1 MSKAFDKYVDKLP
14 GRILHN
20 LKVESEKQ
28 KLTSSQIDEVLKLA
42 MNAYNESLI
51 SPGEAIGVVT
61 AESFG
66 EAGTQMTLN
75 VFHLAGVAEMQVTQ
89 GLPRLIEIFDARK
102 EPSTPSMT
110 VYLKSEYSKDEKK
123 IRKIASFI
131 KEMTLKEISSEFSL
145 NVMRGCVEVTLNK
158 KKMVAFGFTAK
169 QVIDS
174 LIEKVKN
181 IDAKEIKGG
190 ILIREV
196 SSEEE
201 INLISL
207 YKLREKV
214 KDTVVRGLKGI
225 TQVLPTK
232 RDGKVV
238 ILCAGSNL
246 KGVLEMKE
254 VDCKHIFSNNIHEVA
269 SILGIEAA
277 RQAIIDEATKVISQQ
292 GLDIDIRHVMFLAD
306 IMTHG
311 GIIKGITRG
320 GIGGE
325 KESVL
330 ARASFETPIKHIKE
344 ASLIGEIDNLK
355 SVIENVII
363 NQPVPLG
370 TGLPGL
376 VVKMRKKNE
385 SKKS

>member
-1 MSKAFDKYVDKLP
+1 MSRIIDKYREELP
-14 GRILHN
+14 GKILESIG
-20 LKVESEKQ
+20 VEAEKQ
-28 KLTSSQIDEVLKLA
+28 KLTGAQTEEVLKVTKEMFEA
-42 MNAYNESLI
+42 SLI

-66 EAGTQMTLN
+66 EPGTQMTLN

-110 VYLKSEYSKDEKK
+110 VYLKPEYSKDEKT
-123 IRKIASFI
+123 IRKVASFI
-131 KEMTLKEISSEFSL
+131 KEMTLKEISTMFSL
-145 NVMRGCVEVTLNK
+145 NIMKGSVEVTLNK
-158 KKMVAFGFTAK
+158 KKLTAFGFTLK
-169 QVIDS
+169 QIIDS
-174 LIEKVKN
+174 LNEKVKG
-181 IDAKEIKGG
+181 IDAKEVKGG
-190 ILIREV
+190 ILIRET
-196 SSEEE
+196 SEEEE

-207 YKLREKV
+207 YKLREKI
-214 KDTVVRGLKGI
+214 KDTVVRGIKGV

-232 RDGKVV
+232 RAGRAV
-238 ILCAGSNL
+238 ILCAGTNL
-246 KGVLEMKE
+246 KDVIEMKE
-254 VDCKHIFSNNIHEVA
+254 VDSKRVFSNNIHEVA
-269 SILGIEAA
+269 SVLGIEAA
-277 RQAIIDEATKVISQQ
+277 RQAIIDEATEVISQQ

-311 GIIKGITRG
+311 GIIRGITRG

-344 ASLIGEIDNLK
+344 ASLVGEEDKLR
-355 SVIENVII
+355 SVIENVIV

-376 VVKMRKKNE
+376 VVKMRKKDE
-385 SKKS
+385 SKKA